1 LPKIKNNAILKT
13 PDLRNNWMLWIV
25 RFVVLV
31 GALSFLASCGA
42 GQQMRALSVLH
53 AARRGSSGGIYVSAN
68 HGKFIALVAY
78 SLDANGNVPPLLTLG
93 GPATHIIHAALPV
106 PMAVF
111 SDGTVAL
118 GRHDGNPYTIDLFAS
133 GLSGNVPPFATI
145 RCTRLGGLSALAVDE
160 AGTAYASYTS
170 LPTYASSIVR
180 YPARKGTCRASNTIT
195 GPATGLNSVSG
206 LAVRNGQISVVT
218 IVSPQAAIESFPA
231 NASGNIHPST
241 IIAGSQTGLVFPST
255 ISVDA
260 SGSRYVADAQGGN
273 GSGLIEIFAP
283 QANGNVAPVRTIT
296 SYEATGVG
304 VSADGR
310 IFVAGGT
317 EVPYVAVFAANAFGN
332 AHPLQLIEGRATKLG
347 GLGILSLL
355 Q

>member
-1 LPKIKNNAILKT
+1 M
-13 PDLRNNWMLWIV
+13 LRIV

-53 AARRGSSGGIYVSAN
+53 AARRASSGGIYVSAN

-93 GPATHIIHAALPV
+93 GPATHIIDAALAV
-106 PMAVF
+106 PMTVLP
-111 SDGTVAL
+111 DGTVAL
-118 GRHDGNPYTIDLFAS
+118 GRHDGDPYTIDLFAS
-133 GLSGNVPPFATI
+133 GSSGNVPPFATI

-160 AGTAYASYTS
+160 TGIVYASYTS
-170 LPTYASSIVR
+170 ATYASSIAR
-180 YPARKGTCRASNTIT
+180 YPAHKGTCRPSNTIS

-241 IIAGSQTGLVFPST
+241 VIAGSQTGLVFPST
-255 ISVDA
+255 IAVDA
-260 SGSRYVADAQGGN
+260 SGSTYVADAQGGS

-304 VSADGR
+304 VGADGR

-317 EVPYVAVFAANAFGN
+317 EVPYVAVFAATASGN